1 VPAYAYTAINAAGI
15 ETAGEVSARDFA
27 GAEESLRARGLLALQ
42 LVEHTDGTDGRFSG
56 MVKRVKP
63 KALQIF
69 SRQFATMI
77 ESGLNV
83 VTALSI
89 LEEQTEDKNLADVIG
104 SLRADVEGGQ
114 LLSEAMARHP
124 RVFSRLYVA
133 MVEAGEAAGILD
145 IVLDRVALQIEKEMQ
160 LKRRVKSAMVYP
172 VLVICFAFLV
182 LTGMLLFLVPTFVK
196 LFEQLG
202 GELPFLTKIVIHASE
217 IMRDYS
223 YIVFPLFFLII
234 FLFFRFK
241 RTEQGR
247 RWWDA
252 TRVRF
257 PLGIGSVVLK
267 IGMARFS
274 RTLASLVG
282 AGVDIM
288 QALEITG
295 STSGNSLIE
304 DATNEVRERVQQ
316 GSTIA
321 QPMLEAPIFPPMV
334 GHMIRVGEEAGELE
348 KMLSKVADF
357 YEDEVDAAIQS
368 LTSIIEPLLMIFV
381 GFIVGIIVIAMYLP
395 MFKILT
401 LIK

>member
-15 ETAGEVSARDFA
+15 ETAGEVTARDFS

-42 LVEHTDGTDGRFSG
+42 LVEHTDGSEGRFSG

-89 LEEQTEDKNLADVIG
+89 LEEQTEDKNLADVLG

-114 LLSEAMARHP
+114 LLSEAMAHHP

-145 IVLDRVALQIEKEMQ
+145 IVLDRVALQLEKEMQ
-160 LKRRVKSAMVYP
+160 LKRRVKGAMVYP
-172 VLVICFAFLV
+172 ILVMCFAFLV
-182 LTGMLLFLVPTFVK
+182 LTGMLLFLVPIFVK
-196 LFEQLG
+196 LFDQLG
-202 GELPFLTKIVIHASE
+202 GELPFLTKVVMHASE

-247 RWWDA
+247 RWWDV

-257 PLGIGSVVLK
+257 PLGIGAVVLK

-274 RTLASLVG
+274 RTLSSLVG

-348 KMLSKVADF
+348 KMLTKVADF

>member
-1 VPAYAYTAINAAGI
+1 MPAYAYTAINAAGI

-217 IMRDYS
+217 LMRDYS

>member
-89 LEEQTEDKNLADVIG
+89 LEEQTEDKNLADVLG

-196 LFEQLG
+196 LFDQLG

-234 FLFFRFK
+234 FMFFRFK

-252 TRVRF
+252 SRVRF
-257 PLGIGSVVLK
+257 PLGIGAVVLK

-321 QPMLEAPIFPPMV
+321 QPLLEAPIFPPMV

>member
-15 ETAGEVSARDFA
+15 ETAGEVTARDFS

-42 LVEHTDGTDGRFSG
+42 LVEHTDGSEGRFSG

-89 LEEQTEDKNLADVIG
+89 LEEQTEDKNLADVLA

-114 LLSEAMARHP
+114 LLSEAMAHHP

-145 IVLDRVALQIEKEMQ
+145 IVLDRVALQLEKEMQ
-160 LKRRVKSAMVYP
+160 LKRRVKGAMVYP
-172 VLVICFAFLV
+172 ILVMCFAFLV
-182 LTGMLLFLVPTFVK
+182 LTGMLLFLVPIFVK
-196 LFEQLG
+196 LFDQLG
-202 GELPFLTKIVIHASE
+202 GELPFLTKVVMHASE

-223 YIVFPLFFLII
+223 YVVFPLFFLII

-247 RWWDA
+247 RWWDV

-257 PLGIGSVVLK
+257 PLGIGAVVLK

-274 RTLASLVG
+274 RTLSSLVG

-304 DATNEVRERVQQ
+304 DATNEVRDRVQQ

-348 KMLSKVADF
+348 KMLTKVADF

>member
-1 VPAYAYTAINAAGI
+1 MPAYAYTAINAAGI

-42 LVEHTDGTDGRFSG
+42 LVEHTDGSEGRFSG

-89 LEEQTEDKNLADVIG
+89 LEEQTEDKNLADVLG

-196 LFEQLG
+196 LFDQLG

-234 FLFFRFK
+234 FMFFRFK

-252 TRVRF
+252 SRVRF
-257 PLGIGSVVLK
+257 PLGIGAVVLK

-348 KMLSKVADF
+348 KMLTKVADF

>member
-1 VPAYAYTAINAAGI
+1 MPAYAYTAINAAGI

-42 LVEHTDGTDGRFSG
+42 LVEHTDGSEGRFSG

-89 LEEQTEDKNLADVIG
+89 LEEQTEDKNLADVLG

-196 LFEQLG
+196 LFDQLG

-234 FLFFRFK
+234 FMFFRFK

-252 TRVRF
+252 SRVRF

-321 QPMLEAPIFPPMV
+321 QPLLEAPIFPPMV

-348 KMLSKVADF
+348 KMLTKVADF

>member
-1 VPAYAYTAINAAGI
+1 MPAYAYTAINAAGI

-89 LEEQTEDKNLADVIG
+89 LEEQTEDKNLADVLG

-196 LFEQLG
+196 LFDQLG

-234 FLFFRFK
+234 FMFFRFK

-252 TRVRF
+252 SRVRF
-257 PLGIGSVVLK
+257 PLGIGAVVLK

-321 QPMLEAPIFPPMV
+321 QPLLEAPIFPPMV